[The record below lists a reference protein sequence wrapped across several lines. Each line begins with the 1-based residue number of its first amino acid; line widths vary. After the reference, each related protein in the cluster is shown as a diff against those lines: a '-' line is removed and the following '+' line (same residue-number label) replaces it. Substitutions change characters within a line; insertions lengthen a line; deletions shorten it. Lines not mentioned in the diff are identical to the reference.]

1 MKKIFLVFIFS
12 ISFSKDLFN
21 FNDLKN
27 NSKDGRLILH
37 VGEELIYDVSYG
49 FIKIGEIKLVVLSE
63 FEKNGI
69 LLYKTKA
76 FINSNEALPF
86 VNVHYVFYSE
96 IDPEGYAHYFSGT
109 DTKNPKKHHYQDYA
123 FNYTDKNIIIEKG
136 NRTKN
141 HAYFK
146 AKDYTNVK
154 QQDGLSLFYYSRI
167 NLFSKK
173 NINLPTYINEK
184 KGSVFINFVGKQK
197 SIELKAISSPVDA
210 VELNGSINIKGIFGL
225 SGPFVGWF
233 SNDSF
238 GIPLKAKLEV
248 IIGSVNV
255 ELKSWKRIDWSPPKI
270 K

>member
-1 MKKIFLVFIFS
+1 MDFLFLLFADK
-12 ISFSKDLFN
+12 SF
-21 FNDLKN
+21 
-27 NSKDGRLILH
+27 
-37 VGEELIYDVSYG
+37 
-49 FIKIGEIKLVVLSE
+49 
-63 FEKNGI
+63 FEKEYKSSN
-69 LLYKTKA
+69 LYK
-76 FINSNEALPF
+76 
-86 VNVHYVFYSE
+86 
-96 IDPEGYAHYFSGT
+96 
-109 DTKNPKKHHYQDYA
+109 
-123 FNYTDKNIIIEKG
+123 
-136 NRTKN
+136 R
-141 HAYFK
+141 
-146 AKDYTNVK
+146 
-154 QQDGLSLFYYSRI
+154 
-167 NLFSKK
+167 
-173 NINLPTYINEK
+173 K